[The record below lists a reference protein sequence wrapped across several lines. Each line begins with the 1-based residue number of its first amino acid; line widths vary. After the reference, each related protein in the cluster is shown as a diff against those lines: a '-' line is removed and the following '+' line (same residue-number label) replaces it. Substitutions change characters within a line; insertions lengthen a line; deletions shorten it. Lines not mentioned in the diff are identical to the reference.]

1 MRSNIVKVTCGT
13 LEYYI
18 LSIGGNVSL
27 DDIKAKLV
35 DFKKMQPDNQ
45 PLILSIRDITPAVKN
60 NLDLFLNEV
69 SNLVSGVGFSLYG
82 LEYNEMI
89 SLENGVGIPVLKLNK
104 PKTVVEMLEKTL
116 MVDEPLRSGMKVQHN
131 GDVIITSFVS
141 NGAEVI
147 AGGNIHVY
155 GEGRGRLI
163 AGKDGDKSAKIF
175 VTHFNPELISIGGV
189 YRVLENDIPANLRDQ
204 PVMITLD
211 KKSRLNV
218 VPL

>member
-1 MRSNIVKVTCGT
+1 MRSNIIKVTCGT

-27 DDIKAKLV
+27 DDIKAKLI
-35 DFKKMQPDNQ
+35 DFKKMQPNNQ
-45 PLILSIRDITPAVKN
+45 PLILSLRDITTTVKS
-60 NLDLFLNEV
+60 NLDQFLREI
-69 SNLVSGVGFSLYG
+69 SNLVSGLGFSLYG
-82 LEYNEMI
+82 LEHNELF

-104 PKTVVEMLEKTL
+104 PKTSVEILEKAL

-131 GDVIITSFVS
+131 GDVIVTSFVS

-155 GEGRGRLI
+155 GDGRGRLI
-163 AGKDGDKSAKIF
+163 AGKDGDTSAKIF

-189 YRVLENDIPANLRDQ
+189 YRVLDNDIPTNLRDQ
-204 PVMITLD
+204 PVMVTLD
-211 KKSRLNV
+211 KKNRLNI